1 MQPIK
6 RKFEEVE
13 DPRMTPFMEEPQSIL
28 NMSMCKLRMPPIRRE
43 PSLRRSVLIFNTLRH
58 IERELKRQ
66 GVTLPQ
72 APSPGLWQPEDMA
85 MDTLDPP
92 PGAEVPPV
100 PPVAEPP
107 PPMTP
112 LPPSSYYSGPSMM
125 CSDFHNYNA
134 SYTEYSETPREAE
147 HLDTDSSGESSDDSN
162 DDFPDSPGAPS
173 PPCPPQSSNTPPTSF
188 YLDLD
193 CPSNTTTWS
202 DLSSSTQGQG
212 QQTSFLVNSL
222 STGSPK
228 WSCSSAPTFTTLQT
242 FSSFSAGNL
251 TSNVSNSSQQDT
263 FGDIDISM
271 YDFDLA
277 TISPTM
283 KQLTPVTTEDLL
295 LSIPS
300 DSASFKSDLLGDDL
314 DHIMQILIGI

>member
-1 MQPIK
+1 MLGPVQPIK
-6 RKFEEVE
+6 RKFDEVE
-13 DPRMTPFMEEPQSIL
+13 EPRMMVYSEEPQSIL
-28 NMSMCKLRMPPIRRE
+28 NMSMCKLRMPPVRRE

-66 GVTLPQ
+66 GLVIPP

-92 PGAEVPPV
+92 PGAEVPTEA
-100 PPVAEPP
+100 PP
-107 PPMTP
+107 TP
-112 LPPSSYYSGPSMM
+112 FHHPPSSPSYYSTPSMM

-147 HLDTDSSGESSDDSN
+147 HLDTDSSSGESSDDSN
-162 DDFPDSPGAPS
+162 DGFPDSPGAPVS
-173 PPCPPQSSNTPPTSF
+173 PPTSS

-193 CPSNTTTWS
+193 SPSNTTTWS
-202 DLSSSTQGQG
+202 DLLTSSCQGQG
-212 QQTSFLVNSL
+212 HQTSFLVNSM

-228 WSCSSAPTFTTLQT
+228 WSCSTAPTFTTLQT
-242 FSSFSAGNL
+242 FSTFSGASL
-251 TSNVSNSSQQDT
+251 TSSVSYSGSQQDA

-283 KQLTPVTTEDLL
+283 KQLSPANPEELL
-295 LSIPS
+295 LSIPA
-300 DSASFKSDLLGDDL
+300 SAESSTTSFKSDLLGDDL
-314 DHIMQILIGI
+314 DHIMQILVGI